1 MQIEKKIEKIVK
13 SIKKKVNFNFNLVNQ
28 LDSMQFLNLITKL
41 EQSFK
46 IKISEKNIQS
56 NNFKDIKNI
65 KKILNEKK

>member
-13 SIKKKVNFNFNLVNQ
+13 SIKKKINISFNMVNQ

-65 KKILNEKK
+65 KKIINEKK

>member
-13 SIKKKVNFNFNLVNQ
+13 SIKKKINISFNMVNQ

-46 IKISEKNIQS
+46 IKISEKNIKS

-65 KKILNEKK
+65 KKIINEKK

>member
-28 LDSMQFLNLITKL
+28 LDSMQFLDLITRL

-65 KKILNEKK
+65 KKIINEKK

>member
-65 KKILNEKK
+65 KKMINEKK

>member
-1 MQIEKKIEKIVK
+1 MQIEKKIEKIIK
-13 SIKKKVNFNFNLVNQ
+13 SIKKKVNFNLNLVNQ
-28 LDSMQFLNLITKL
+28 LDSMQFLDLITKL

-65 KKILNEKK
+65 KKMINEKK

>member
-13 SIKKKVNFNFNLVNQ
+13 SIKKKINFSFNLVNQ

-46 IKISEKNIQS
+46 IKISEKNIKS

-65 KKILNEKK
+65 KKIINEKK